1 MEISDTDLTV
11 HIENYFQSQRAIV
24 DQAIEAVEV
33 DRPHRLRLVQT
44 LIHNAYR
51 EGMQFAMG
59 AVLGA
64 RGITKGGTDADDS

>member
-1 MEISDTDLTV
+1 MEISNIDLTA

-24 DQAIEAVEV
+24 DQSLDAVEV
-33 DRPHRLRLVQT
+33 DRPRRLRLVQT

-51 EGMQFAMG
+51 EGMSFAMG

-64 RGITKGGTDADDS
+64 RGITKVSNDDS